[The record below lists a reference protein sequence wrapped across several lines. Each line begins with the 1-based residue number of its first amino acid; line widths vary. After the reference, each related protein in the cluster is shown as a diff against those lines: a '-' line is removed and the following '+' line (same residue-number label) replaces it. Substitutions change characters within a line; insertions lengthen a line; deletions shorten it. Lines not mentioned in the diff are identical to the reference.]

1 MQPPL
6 SIHSTMT
13 TTNEGMSIMH
23 KNKTHTLSKGATLLA
38 LVATTPAAAL
48 DISFYGSLRIQGE
61 YVSPD
66 NEAALESY
74 TGFRDAYSRIGV
86 NFEHAFN
93 DAVTGYARLELPL
106 DIANLAVQD
115 PWDQDEDIR
124 IGKVG
129 LKGKFGDIAV
139 GQMWLPYY
147 NAIAYPVD
155 MFSSYYSG
163 FATYTSFRK
172 GDTVTYYSPT
182 FNGFGFGAAFSKDNG
197 WTVEDD
203 RIQATIS
210 YKLDN
215 LTLAGGLD
223 DLGGD
228 DDVRIWGA
236 SAAWQATDQI
246 YIGAKV
252 ERFESDIPS
261 GYGVDGD
268 IAANLY
274 GGYTM
279 GKHTFKGMIAQVDN
293 YGETIAH
300 LGYDFQYNKD
310 LKFFAEYY
318 YEEETA
324 AITTERGGAAETC
337 WTCSGGNVFAVG
349 LRFDFSA
356 P

>member
-1 MQPPL
+1 
-6 SIHSTMT
+6 
-13 TTNEGMSIMH
+13 MH
-23 KNKTHTLSKGATLLA
+23 DKKISYMSKGVTLLA
-38 LVATTPAAAL
+38 LVATAPAAAL
-48 DISFYGSLRIQGE
+48 DVSFYGSLRVAGE
-61 YVSPD
+61 YVDPD
-66 NEAALESY
+66 NQATLDSY
-74 TGFRDAYSRIGV
+74 TGLRDAYSRIGV

-93 DAVTGYARLELPL
+93 DSVTGYAKLELPL

-129 LKGKFGDIAV
+129 LKGRFGDIAV

-172 GDTVTYYSPT
+172 GDTVTYYSPA
-182 FNGFGFGAAFSKDNG
+182 FSGFSFGAAFSKDNG
-197 WTVEDD
+197 WTDEDD
-203 RIQATIS
+203 RLQGTLS
-210 YKLDN
+210 YKIGN
-215 LTLAGGLD
+215 LTIAGGVD
-223 DLGGD
+223 DFGGD
-228 DDVRIWGA
+228 DNVRLWGL
-236 SAAWQATDQI
+236 SGAWQATDQI
-246 YIGAKV
+246 YIGAKI
-252 ERFESDIPS
+252 ETFDSDITS
-261 GYGVDGD
+261 GYGADGD

-300 LGYDFQYNKD
+300 VGYDFQYNKD

-318 YEEETA
+318 FEEETA
-324 AITTERGGAAETC
+324 AITTERGGFAETC
-337 WTCSGGNVFAVG
+337 YACDGGNVFTVG
-349 LRFDFSA
+349 LRYDFSA

>member
-1 MQPPL
+1 
-6 SIHSTMT
+6 MT
-13 TTNEGMSIMH
+13 TTKEGMSIMH
-23 KNKTHTLSKGATLLA
+23 ENKTHTLSMGVTLLA
-38 LVATTPAAAL
+38 LVATTPATAL
-48 DISFYGSLRIQGE
+48 DVSFYGSLRVQGE

-182 FNGFGFGAAFSKDNG
+182 FSGFGFGAAFSKDNG

>member
-1 MQPPL
+1 
-6 SIHSTMT
+6 
-13 TTNEGMSIMH
+13 MH
-23 KNKTHTLSKGATLLA
+23 DKKTSYMSKGVALLA
-38 LVATTPAAAL
+38 LVTTAPAAAL
-48 DISFYGSLRIQGE
+48 DVSFYGSLRVQGE
-61 YVSPD
+61 YVDPD
-66 NEAALESY
+66 NQAALDSY
-74 TGFRDAYSRIGV
+74 TGLRDAYSRIGV

-93 DAVTGYARLELPL
+93 DSVTGYAKLELPL

-124 IGKVG
+124 IGKIG
-129 LKGKFGDIAV
+129 LKGRFGDIAV

-172 GDTVTYYSPT
+172 GDTVTWYSPS
-182 FNGFGFGAAFSKDNG
+182 FSGFSFGAAFSKDNG
-197 WTVEDD
+197 WTDDDD
-203 RIQATIS
+203 RLQGTLS
-210 YKLDN
+210 YKFDN
-215 LTLAGGLD
+215 LTIAGGID
-223 DLGGD
+223 DFGGD
-228 DDVRIWGA
+228 DNVRLWGL
-236 SAAWQATDQI
+236 SGAWQATDQI
-246 YIGAKV
+246 YIGAKI
-252 ERFESDIPS
+252 ETFDSDITS
-261 GYGVDGD
+261 GYGADGD

-300 LGYDFQYNKD
+300 VGYDFQYNKD

-318 YEEETA
+318 FEETTA
-324 AITTERGGAAETC
+324 AITTKRGGFAETC
-337 WTCSGGNVFAVG
+337 YACDGGNVFTVG
-349 LRFDFSA
+349 LRYDFSA